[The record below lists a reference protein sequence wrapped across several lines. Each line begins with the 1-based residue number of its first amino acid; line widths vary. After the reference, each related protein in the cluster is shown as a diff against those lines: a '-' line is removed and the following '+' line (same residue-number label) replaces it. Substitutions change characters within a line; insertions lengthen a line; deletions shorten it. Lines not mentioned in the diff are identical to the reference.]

1 MRPASPVER
10 NTMIIDQRTYTAY
23 PGKLAKWIRLYE
35 EKALPLQLKYLGE
48 LIGFFQTEVGP
59 LNQVVHIWKY
69 DSMGDRE
76 RRRAAMMADPAW
88 QDFLKESEAL
98 GALHTQE
105 NKILSP
111 VSFSPLK

>member
-1 MRPASPVER
+1 
-10 NTMIIDQRTYTAY
+10 MIIDQRTYTSY
-23 PGKLAKWIRLYE
+23 PGKLAKWIKLYE

-111 VSFSPLK
+111 ISFSPLK